1 MESFTISSVFEYLQN
16 QQALQNPRNG
26 GFRFGRKERV
36 EAVFPKRVC
45 DKIAARSASYYS
57 WFLNKDKQGVP
68 IRDYLRRLFEE
79 DSYEVFREMEDKCSK
94 LLISPDGRARISEDE
109 WRELLALLGREVPL
123 FVRGSEGEGRLEQI
137 AEAVPA
143 RALACLFLV
152 AGMGGMTQAQY
163 EQLLT
168 CWRLMDRNLISGEDM
183 EPMRHVHAGEL
194 LYLDGNRGE
203 ALNQLIK
210 AAVKLR
216 EGLRDESDM
225 DIPGNSGIYD
235 RSGNSGIPDGAGI
248 SGSPCNSDIPGIS
261 GNSGIRDMRGRQSDR
276 ELLGRVLLRIG
287 EIYLLGGEDGEDEE
301 QAQKYLDQSV
311 SMGCTKAYI
320 PLAMLQWKKGQIRE
334 TRETLLKGAGAGV
347 LSCLRTLGNSFYR
360 GNEIA
365 CNKKDLR
372 QAAEIQSASTCWAGY
387 LKKNPVSFR
396 WKRRQ
401 DRNTGM
407 LQPPVREM
415 KRPLPASTT
424 CAGMP
429 LGRLEFFASM
439 KEWICPYGHLQNGL
453 EIKSRPASRL
463 WQNRQEVCSL

>member
-152 AGMGGMTQAQY
+152 AGMGGMTQTQY
-163 EQLLT
+163 EQLLA

-183 EPMRHVHAGEL
+183 EPMRHVNAGEL

-287 EIYLLGGEDGEDEE
+287 EIYLQGGADGEDEE
-301 QAQKYLDQSV
+301 RAQEYLDQSV

-372 QAAEIQSASTCWAGY
+372 QAAEYY
-387 LKKNPVSFR
+387 LRFMVLGTITPSKH
-396 WKRRQ
+396 
-401 DRNTGM
+401 
-407 LQPPVREM
+407 
-415 KRPLPASTT
+415 RP
-424 CAGMP
+424 
-429 LGRLEFFASM
+429 
-439 KEWICPYGHLQNGL
+439 GL
-453 EIKSRPASRL
+453 ELVLLGGSVSARGGAFYTDCVLFGAATIFANSA
-463 WQNRQEVCSL
+463 C

>member
-1 MESFTISSVFEYLQN
+1 
-16 QQALQNPRNG
+16 
-26 GFRFGRKERV
+26 
-36 EAVFPKRVC
+36 
-45 DKIAARSASYYS
+45 
-57 WFLNKDKQGVP
+57 
-68 IRDYLRRLFEE
+68 
-79 DSYEVFREMEDKCSK
+79 
-94 LLISPDGRARISEDE
+94 
-109 WRELLALLGREVPL
+109 
-123 FVRGSEGEGRLEQI
+123 
-137 AEAVPA
+137 
-143 RALACLFLV
+143 
-152 AGMGGMTQAQY
+152 MTQVQY
-163 EQLLT
+163 EQLLSF
-168 CWRLMDRNLISGEDM
+168 WRLIDGNTISGEDM
-183 EPMRHVHAGEL
+183 EPLRHVYAGEL

-261 GNSGIRDMRGRQSDR
+261 GNSGIRDRHGRQSDR

-287 EIYLLGGEDGEDEE
+287 EIYLLGGADGEDEE

-372 QAAEIQSASTCWAGY
+372 QAAEYY
-387 LKKNPVSFR
+387 LRFMVLGTINPS
-396 WKRRQ
+396 KH
-401 DRNTGM
+401 
-407 LQPPVREM
+407 
-415 KRPLPASTT
+415 RP
-424 CAGMP
+424 
-429 LGRLEFFASM
+429 
-439 KEWICPYGHLQNGL
+439 GL
-453 EIKSRPASRL
+453 ELVLLGGSVSARGGAFYTSYFAA
-463 WQNRQEVCSL
+463 

>member
-152 AGMGGMTQAQY
+152 AGMGGLTQAQY

-235 RSGNSGIPDGAGI
+235 RSGNSGIPDGADI

-301 QAQKYLDQSV
+301 QAQK
-311 SMGCTKAYI
+311 
-320 PLAMLQWKKGQIRE
+320 
-334 TRETLLKGAGAGV
+334 
-347 LSCLRTLGNSFYR
+347 
-360 GNEIA
+360 
-365 CNKKDLR
+365 
-372 QAAEIQSASTCWAGY
+372 
-387 LKKNPVSFR
+387 
-396 WKRRQ
+396 
-401 DRNTGM
+401 
-407 LQPPVREM
+407 
-415 KRPLPASTT
+415 
-424 CAGMP
+424 
-429 LGRLEFFASM
+429 
-439 KEWICPYGHLQNGL
+439 
-453 EIKSRPASRL
+453 
-463 WQNRQEVCSL
+463 